1 LRRASP
7 SGRWR
12 RPGGEHRRR
21 LVRGRAGDRGPPM
34 GAAGCPR
41 SPASHGYRTACP
53 VRDEASTPRLLLASI
68 SLDTLQ
74 QRFTAL
80 GIGPNGR
87 TGVNDLQHVD
97 WQAVSGALQQ
107 LHPGHMA
114 PSARWTTAGS
124 ARRGPRRDRFWRR
137 LRRSLAASI
146 PDSCASAAG
155 RCLPGRSAQPTATA
169 APVIASVALEVWCTR
184 RAGASGTYVRML
196 PRCTRP
202 APNLLPTFQSALTLL
217 R

>member
-1 LRRASP
+1 VENTGADWFEGVL
-7 SGRWR
+7 
-12 RPGGEHRRR
+12 
-21 LVRGRAGDRGPPM
+21 GDRGPPK

-97 WQAVSGALQQ
+97 WQACPARFSSFTRVTWLHRPGGPQQVSPA
-107 LHPGHMA
+107 
-114 PSARWTTAGS
+114 WTAT
-124 ARRGPRRDRFWRR
+124 
-137 LRRSLAASI
+137 RSVLAA
-146 PDSCASAAG
+146 
-155 RCLPGRSAQPTATA
+155 AQA
-169 APVIASVALEVWCTR
+169 VVGGEHS
-184 RAGASGTYVRML
+184 
-196 PRCTRP
+196 
-202 APNLLPTFQSALTLL
+202 
-217 R
+217 